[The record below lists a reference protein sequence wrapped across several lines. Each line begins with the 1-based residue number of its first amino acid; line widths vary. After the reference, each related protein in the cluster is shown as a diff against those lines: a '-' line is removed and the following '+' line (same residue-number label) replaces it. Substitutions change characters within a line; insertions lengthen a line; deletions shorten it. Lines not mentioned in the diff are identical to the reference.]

1 MYDVAKNNFARKEQ
15 MLIQKYCKEIELLE
29 ENLMDEYEDFIEK
42 VKQEIYLFMEILE
55 KLYSPNVQ
63 EIFDASIEMA
73 KHYDV
78 SGDEILDTKKKI
90 DNYFMN

>member
-1 MYDVAKNNFARKEQ
+1 
-15 MLIQKYCKEIELLE
+15 
-29 ENLMDEYEDFIEK
+29 
-42 VKQEIYLFMEILE
+42 MEILE

>member
-1 MYDVAKNNFARKEQ
+1 
-15 MLIQKYCKEIELLE
+15 MLIQKYSKEIELLE

-63 EIFDASIEMA
+63 EIFDASFEMA

-90 DNYFMN
+90 HNNFMN